1 MSAVNQIDL
10 PGQRAAPRRS
20 RLRRLLRAIPIILIG
35 LWVVLVYTSST
46 QQDLTTFFLP
56 AGDLVASGL
65 NPYTHAWSGPF
76 VYPPLS
82 LWFFVLLS
90 RIPLLEWWMPLLNTA
105 LAFWLVRRLNASIWW
120 VLYPPILLIIWLGQI
135 DLIILV
141 ISLYAC
147 ALRPLPSGLLMGV
160 AIAIKPTVALFF
172 IPRWLLA
179 GDWRRRVIA
188 AGGVFVIILLLSTPL
203 PWQDW
208 LLTGSTQTSEFVA
221 ESAAIATFAVVLM
234 PVFFILALI
243 DRRNDREWLTLG
255 LPAPRHYSMA
265 GITGGIHPA
274 AMLIHWVLRIVMES
288 TGWPIGFIEPLS
300 RIILKRLFG
309 DAVADPA
316 ERAAREA

>member
-1 MSAVNQIDL
+1 MSAVNTVDL
-10 PGQRAAPRRS
+10 TRARTAAHS
-20 RLRRLLRAIPIILIG
+20 TRLARLLRAIPVVLIG
-35 LWVVLVYTSST
+35 LWVALVYASST
-46 QQDLTTFFLP
+46 QQDLTVFFVP
-56 AGDLVASGL
+56 AGDLVASGI
-65 NPYTHAWSGPF
+65 NPYTYAWSGPF

-90 RIPLLEWWMPLLNTA
+90 RIPLLEWWMPLFNTA

-135 DLIILV
+135 DLIILA

-147 ALRPLPSGLLMGV
+147 ALRPLPSGVLMG
-160 AIAIKPTVALFF
+160 IALVIKPTVALFF

-179 GDWRRRVIA
+179 GGWRRRVIA
-188 AGGVFVIILLLSTPL
+188 AGVVFVVILLLSAPL

-208 LLTGSTQTSEFVA
+208 LITGSAQTSEFVA
-221 ESAAIATFAVVLM
+221 ESAAIAAFAVVLM
-234 PVFFILALI
+234 PVFFVAALI
-243 DRRNDREWLTLG
+243 DRRSDREWLTLG
-255 LPAPRHYSMA
+255 LPALRHYSMA

-316 ERAAREA
+316 ERAARQS